1 LGVDWIVTKGR
12 AGGAGLNQRGR
23 ECPEGQG
30 VKPVS
35 SICKTGGKWLWGL
48 LAAFVMQASL
58 SACSVASLVGAKSE
72 PPSAIHDLRVGGQR
86 ARGRFDAQ
94 LMVNEPGAVDALSS
108 SNIAI
113 KPSSGSEIS
122 YFAASEWS
130 DKLPRLLQLRLAQFL
145 ENSHAARAV
154 TTGSDHLR
162 GDYSLAWEIRDFQI
176 EVNGTARAHARF
188 YVKLINEERGELV
201 ASREFSAIT
210 HAANDSAEAGVDAL
224 NRAFEAAAAKILRWL
239 VRRHV
244 SAPDM
249 AGMGLLR

>member
-1 LGVDWIVTKGR
+1 MD
-12 AGGAGLNQRGR
+12 
-23 ECPEGQG
+23 
-30 VKPVS
+30 
-35 SICKTGGKWLWGL
+35 SICRTGGKWLWGV
-48 LAAFVMQASL
+48 LAALLVQASL

-72 PPSAIHDLRVGGQR
+72 PPSVIHDLRVGGHR
-86 ARGRFDAQ
+86 LRSSLDVQ
-94 LMVNEPGAVDALSS
+94 LVVNEPGAVDALSS

-113 KPSSGSEIS
+113 KPSAGSEIS

-176 EVNGTARAHARF
+176 EINGAVRAHARF
-188 YVKLINEERGELV
+188 YVKLIDEAHGDLV
-201 ASREFSAIT
+201 AAREFSAIT
-210 HAANDSAEAGVDAL
+210 RAANDGPEAGVDAL

-239 VRRHV
+239 VRQPATAR
-244 SAPDM
+244 DM
-249 AGMGLLR
+249 QGMN